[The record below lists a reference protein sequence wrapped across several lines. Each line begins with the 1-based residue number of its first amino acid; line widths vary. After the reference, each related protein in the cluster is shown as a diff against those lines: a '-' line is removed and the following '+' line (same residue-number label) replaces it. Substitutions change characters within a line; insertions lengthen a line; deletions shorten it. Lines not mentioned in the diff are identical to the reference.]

1 MGKIAS
7 LERPQSNISEAY
19 RSIRTG
25 IEFSNL
31 DKGLKVICIASSKKD
46 EGKSTVVANLA
57 VNFAKIDKKV
67 LLIDGD
73 LRNPTIHR
81 MFELSNVCGLT
92 DVLLENKTFEEC
104 VYCTDTK
111 NLHILTCG
119 AIPPN
124 PSEMLASNKMTE
136 FVNSLKDD
144 LQRRDFII
152 NTLCIDKDG
161 NFVDLMKAIND
172 IDNKIINCV
181 GEANIKL
188 SEDPLRILRCIR
200 FACKLNFTINE
211 DVTNSIKKYTYKLK
225 SLSNK
230 RVKKEINAIL
240 KLENG
245 MDYIKKF
252 NLEEYIH

>member
-1 MGKIAS
+1 MYKTALNILNKLDSLGYESYIVGGFARDLYLKIN
-7 LERPQSNISEAY
+7 SNDIDICTSATPDIIKNLFFVIKDN
-19 RSIRTG
+19 SKFGSVI
-25 IEFSNL
+25 IEFEQYNFE
-31 DKGLKVICIASSKKD
+31 ITTFRKD
-46 EGKSTVVANLA
+46 EYIN
-57 VNFAKIDKKV
+57 NRFPKI
-67 LLIDGD
+67 
-73 LRNPTIHR
+73 T
-81 MFELSNVCGLT
+81 
-92 DVLLENKTFEEC
+92 
-104 VYCTDTK
+104 
-111 NLHILTCG
+111 
-119 AIPPN
+119 
-124 PSEMLASNKMTE
+124 
-136 FVNSLKDD
+136 FVNSLKED

-181 GEANIKL
+181 GKADIKL
-188 SEDPLRILRCIR
+188 NEDPLRILRCIR

-211 DVTNSIKKYTYKLK
+211 EVSNSIKKYTYKLK

>member
-1 MGKIAS
+1 MYEAALNILNKLDKLGYESYIVGGFARDLYLKINSSDIDICTSATPDIIKNLFFVIKDNS
-7 LERPQSNISEAY
+7 KFGSVI
-19 RSIRTG
+19 
-25 IEFSNL
+25 IEFEQCNFE
-31 DKGLKVICIASSKKD
+31 ITTFRKD
-46 EGKSTVVANLA
+46 EYIN
-57 VNFAKIDKKV
+57 NRFPKI
-67 LLIDGD
+67 
-73 LRNPTIHR
+73 T
-81 MFELSNVCGLT
+81 
-92 DVLLENKTFEEC
+92 
-104 VYCTDTK
+104 
-111 NLHILTCG
+111 
-119 AIPPN
+119 
-124 PSEMLASNKMTE
+124 
-136 FVNSLKDD
+136 FVNSLKED

-172 IDNKIINCV
+172 IDNKLINCV

-188 SEDPLRILRCIR
+188 SEYPILILRCIR
-200 FACKLNFTINE
+200 IACQINFTINE

-225 SLSNK
+225 NLSNK

>member
-1 MGKIAS
+1 MASASKMNLEVHHQTDHVLQTVGKDVIRYMTTS
-7 LERPQSNISEAY
+7 KHVPQINER
-19 RSIRTG
+19 
-25 IEFSNL
+25 
-31 DKGLKVICIASSKKD
+31 
-46 EGKSTVVANLA
+46 
-57 VNFAKIDKKV
+57 
-67 LLIDGD
+67 
-73 LRNPTIHR
+73 
-81 MFELSNVCGLT
+81 
-92 DVLLENKTFEEC
+92 FEEIN
-104 VYCTDTK
+104 T
-111 NLHILTCG
+111 L
-119 AIPPN
+119 
-124 PSEMLASNKMTE
+124 
-136 FVNSLKDD
+136 SLKED

>member
-1 MGKIAS
+1 MYEAALNILNKLDKLGYESYIVGGFARDLYLKINSSDIDICTSATPVIIKNLFFVIKDNS
-7 LERPQSNISEAY
+7 KFGSVI
-19 RSIRTG
+19 
-25 IEFSNL
+25 IEFEKYNFE
-31 DKGLKVICIASSKKD
+31 ITTFRKD
-46 EGKSTVVANLA
+46 EYIN
-57 VNFAKIDKKV
+57 NRFPKI
-67 LLIDGD
+67 
-73 LRNPTIHR
+73 T
-81 MFELSNVCGLT
+81 
-92 DVLLENKTFEEC
+92 
-104 VYCTDTK
+104 
-111 NLHILTCG
+111 
-119 AIPPN
+119 
-124 PSEMLASNKMTE
+124 

-181 GEANIKL
+181 GEADIKL

-211 DVTNSIKKYTYKLK
+211 DVTNSIKIYTYKLK

-252 NLEEYIH
+252 NLEEYIHWE

>member
-1 MGKIAS
+1 MYEAALNILNKLDKLGYESYIVGGFARDLYLKINSSDIDICTSATPDIIKNLFFVIKDNS
-7 LERPQSNISEAY
+7 KFGSVI
-19 RSIRTG
+19 
-25 IEFSNL
+25 IEFEKYNFE
-31 DKGLKVICIASSKKD
+31 ITTFRKD
-46 EGKSTVVANLA
+46 EYIN
-57 VNFAKIDKKV
+57 NRFPKI
-67 LLIDGD
+67 
-73 LRNPTIHR
+73 T
-81 MFELSNVCGLT
+81 
-92 DVLLENKTFEEC
+92 
-104 VYCTDTK
+104 
-111 NLHILTCG
+111 
-119 AIPPN
+119 
-124 PSEMLASNKMTE
+124 
-136 FVNSLKDD
+136 FVNSLKVD

-161 NFVDLMKAIND
+161 NVVDLMKAIND

-245 MDYIKKF
+245 MDYIKNF

>member
-1 MGKIAS
+1 MYEAALNILNKLDKLGYESYIVGGFARDLYLKINSSDIDICTSATPDIIKNLFFVIKDNS
-7 LERPQSNISEAY
+7 KFGSVI
-19 RSIRTG
+19 
-25 IEFSNL
+25 IEFEQCNFE
-31 DKGLKVICIASSKKD
+31 ITTFRKD
-46 EGKSTVVANLA
+46 EYIN
-57 VNFAKIDKKV
+57 NRFPKI
-67 LLIDGD
+67 
-73 LRNPTIHR
+73 T
-81 MFELSNVCGLT
+81 
-92 DVLLENKTFEEC
+92 
-104 VYCTDTK
+104 
-111 NLHILTCG
+111 
-119 AIPPN
+119 
-124 PSEMLASNKMTE
+124 
-136 FVNSLKDD
+136 FVNSLKED

-211 DVTNSIKKYTYKLK
+211 DVTNLIKKYTYKLK

>member
-1 MGKIAS
+1 MYEAA
-7 LERPQSNISEAY
+7 LNIL
-19 RSIRTG
+19 
-25 IEFSNL
+25 NKL
-31 DKGLKVICIASSKKD
+31 DKLGYVSYIVGGFARDLYLKINSSDIDICTSATPDIIKNLFFVIKDNSKFGSVFNEFEQYNFENTTFRKD
-46 EGKSTVVANLA
+46 EYIN
-57 VNFAKIDKKV
+57 NRFPKI
-67 LLIDGD
+67 
-73 LRNPTIHR
+73 T
-81 MFELSNVCGLT
+81 
-92 DVLLENKTFEEC
+92 
-104 VYCTDTK
+104 
-111 NLHILTCG
+111 
-119 AIPPN
+119 
-124 PSEMLASNKMTE
+124 
-136 FVNSLKDD
+136 FVNSLKED

-181 GEANIKL
+181 GEADIKL

>member
-1 MGKIAS
+1 MYEAALNILNKLDKLGYESYIVGGFARDLYLKINSSDIDICTSATPVIIKNLFFVIKDNS
-7 LERPQSNISEAY
+7 KFGSVI
-19 RSIRTG
+19 
-25 IEFSNL
+25 IEFEKYNFE
-31 DKGLKVICIASSKKD
+31 ITTFRKD
-46 EGKSTVVANLA
+46 EYIN
-57 VNFAKIDKKV
+57 NRFPKI
-67 LLIDGD
+67 
-73 LRNPTIHR
+73 T
-81 MFELSNVCGLT
+81 
-92 DVLLENKTFEEC
+92 
-104 VYCTDTK
+104 
-111 NLHILTCG
+111 
-119 AIPPN
+119 
-124 PSEMLASNKMTE
+124 

-181 GEANIKL
+181 GEADIKL

-211 DVTNSIKKYTYKLK
+211 DVTNSIKIYTYKLK